1 MLLEIFTIQYIRV
14 KFLVIVENSLYET
27 ESMVANCVYRQRNGD
42 YRKKNAAPQC
52 GHIGGKDNENAY
64 ILSFT
69 KKNRLN

>member
-1 MLLEIFTIQYIRV
+1 MRLRV
-14 KFLVIVENSLYET
+14 WWQIAYTDRGIVIIE
-27 ESMVANCVYRQRNGD
+27 
-42 YRKKNAAPQC
+42 KNAAPQC